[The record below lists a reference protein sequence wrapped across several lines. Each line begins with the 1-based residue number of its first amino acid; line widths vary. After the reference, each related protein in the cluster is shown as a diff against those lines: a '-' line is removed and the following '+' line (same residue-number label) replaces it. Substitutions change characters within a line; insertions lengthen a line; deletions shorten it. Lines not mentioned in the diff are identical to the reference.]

1 MYEYVLNQ
9 NNRQSMGIKNKITGV
24 MVDLIIERKQ
34 DRTFN
39 YTYQDIQKE
48 LLEKFD
54 TSVSINSIRLRYLK
68 ATQNAPVS
76 PVNAP
81 VSVQASIA
89 PQNAPE
95 VVKKPRAEQP
105 RQHNGLRARQLTE
118 EEVNALDEELKGF

>member
-1 MYEYVLNQ
+1 MLNH

-24 MVDLIIERKQ
+24 MVDLIVERKQ

-68 ATQNAPVS
+68 ATQNASVS
-76 PVNAP
+76 PVTAP
-81 VSVQASIA
+81 VLVQASIA
-89 PQNAPE
+89 PKNAPE
-95 VVKKPRAEQP
+95 AVKKPRAEQP
-105 RQHNGLRARQLTE
+105 RHNGLKARQLTE
-118 EEVNALDEELKGF
+118 EEINELHEELKGF

>member
-1 MYEYVLNQ
+1 MLNH

-24 MVDLIIERKQ
+24 MVDLIVERKQ

-68 ATQNAPVS
+68 ATQNAPE
-76 PVNAP
+76 A
-81 VSVQASIA
+81 
-89 PQNAPE
+89 
-95 VVKKPRAEQP
+95 VKKPIAEP
-105 RQHNGLRARQLTE
+105 VKDNGLKALQVTE
-118 EEVNALDEELKGF
+118 EERNALLDELNKL

>member
-1 MYEYVLNQ
+1 
-9 NNRQSMGIKNKITGV
+9 MGIKNKITGV

-68 ATQNAPVS
+68 ATQNAPIS
-76 PVNAP
+76 PVTAP
-81 VSVQASIA
+81 VSVQASVAPKNA
-89 PQNAPE
+89 PQA
-95 VVKKPRAEQP
+95 VKKPISEP
-105 RQHNGLRARQLTE
+105 IKDNGLRALQVSEAER
-118 EEVNALDEELKGF
+118 NALLDELKNL

>member
-1 MYEYVLNQ
+1 
-9 NNRQSMGIKNKITGV
+9 MGIKNKITGV
-24 MVDLIIERKQ
+24 MVDLIVERKQ

-76 PVNAP
+76 PITAP
-81 VSVQASIA
+81 VSVQANIA

-95 VVKKPRAEQP
+95 AVKKPRPEQL
-105 RQHNGLRARQLTE
+105 QHNGLKARILTE
-118 EEVNALDEELKGF
+118 EEIRALDDELKNF

>member
-1 MYEYVLNQ
+1 MLNH

-24 MVDLIIERKQ
+24 MVDLIVERKQ

-68 ATQNAPVS
+68 ATQNPSVS
-76 PVNAP
+76 PVTTP
-81 VSVQASIA
+81 VSGQASIT
-89 PQNAPE
+89 PKVAPE
-95 VVKKPRAEQP
+95 AVNKPISEP
-105 RQHNGLRARQLTE
+105 IKDNGLKALQVTE
-118 EEVNALDEELKGF
+118 EERNALLDELNSL

>member
-1 MYEYVLNQ
+1 
-9 NNRQSMGIKNKITGV
+9 MGIKNKITGV
-24 MVDLIIERKQ
+24 MIDLIVERKQ

-76 PVNAP
+76 PVIAP
-81 VSVQASIA
+81 VAVHTRAEAKIV
-89 PQNAPE
+89 PE
-95 VVKKPRAEQP
+95 AVKKPISEP
-105 RQHNGLRARQLTE
+105 VKDNGLRALQVSEAER
-118 EEVNALDEELKGF
+118 NALLDELKNL

>member
-1 MYEYVLNQ
+1 
-9 NNRQSMGIKNKITGV
+9 MGIKNKITGV
-24 MVDLIIERKQ
+24 MVDLIVERKQ

-76 PVNAP
+76 PVTAP
-81 VSVQASIA
+81 VSAQASIA

-95 VVKKPRAEQP
+95 AMKKPIAEP
-105 RQHNGLRARQLTE
+105 VKDNGLKALQVTE
-118 EEVNALDEELKGF
+118 EERNALLDELKNL